1 MSTTYPA
8 DLCPNATEDLLLP
21 SGAPTKVPVTRPFFR
36 RWRGEFMGDTY
47 GGKPLVDL
55 DGEPMFAELAV
66 LKLFQKDGW
75 EGVWIDTFRKKY
87 RTAWGEEGVAQL
99 PKDRLLLLQEIHGWA
114 GSSSGSFDVYCWKGA
129 DVLFAET
136 KRRSKDRIRATQ
148 LRWLEAALA
157 LGLETYTFLIVEWSL
172 SNSSAG

>member
-8 DLCPNATEDLLLP
+8 DLHPNATEELLLP
-21 SGAPTKVPVTRPFFR
+21 SGAPADVPVTRPLFR
-36 RWRGEFMGDTY
+36 RWQGEFVGDTY

-87 RTAWGEEGVAQL
+87 RTAWGGEGVAQL
-99 PKDRLLLLQEIHGWA
+99 PEDRLLLLQEIHGRA
-114 GSSSGSFDVYCWKGA
+114 GSSSGCFDVYCWKGEE
-129 DVLFAET
+129 VLFAET

-157 LGLETYTFLIVEWSL
+157 LGLETSSFLIVEWTF